1 MIERTGGDE
10 EIQRLIEENR
20 ILQLTLEDCKLRLF
34 DALQE
39 DHDVSEASVKNDFT
53 RIWEAIETW
62 VDYVSDEDKV
72 DLRKRYQE
80 NLRNRNRNMLKDIG
94 LPSKS
99 LRDLSSLLQWETGR
113 LIISGLIISN
123 FLVTRIFQE
132 PYPLGTTRNQ
142 EKVLREIEDL
152 IRAQDQKQGSL
163 SPGLVTFKQPRSDS
177 DPHHICHSDRARVN
191 KWKSQAVSALI
202 TSSRFSEHC
211 KTKEKVLFDSL
222 VTTLCS
228 WDPLN
233 ASSITRLRQEVFEP
247 AVTLHRTMHC
257 STRHYTVSHID
268 VRSGLRSSCTFKD
281 IATWRTLPEDSMP
294 SVFAS
299 LYPGLRRVGDYGV
312 EDLGLVK
319 PVLLVH
325 LLVRRKSTLEK
336 KTPISTASLSPVPER
351 QDSGRSSGNEAG
363 RNPLVEASWIS
374 DRILPP
380 NETHSKRSSQSS
392 DHSPPR
398 KSQYFLSRRRGSRNT
413 DLQYTQ
419 ETQPDISLPPRRAQS
434 DSECCHATISI
445 APRPAES
452 TSYPYAQ
459 PPPYRY
465 SSATDQ
471 TRVIEYI

>member
-20 ILQLTLEDCKLRLF
+20 TLQLSLEDCKLRLF

-80 NLRNRNRNMLKDIG
+80 ILRNRNRNRTRLKDIG
-94 LPSKS
+94 LTSES
-99 LRDLSSLLQWETGR
+99 LRDLPSLLQLETGR

-132 PYPLGTTRNQ
+132 PYPLGTSWNQ

-152 IRAQDQKQGSL
+152 MRAQDQKQGSL
-163 SPGLVTFKQPRSDS
+163 SLGLITFKQPRSDS

-191 KWKSQAVSALI
+191 KWKSQTLSALI
-202 TSSRFSEHC
+202 TSSRFSERC
-211 KTKEKVLFDSL
+211 KTKEKELFDSL

-228 WDPLN
+228 WGPLN
-233 ASSITRLRQEVFEP
+233 AGTINRLRQDVFEP
-247 AVTLHRTMHC
+247 AVTLHQTMHC

-281 IATWRTLPEDSMP
+281 IATWRTLPEDSVP

-312 EDLGLVK
+312 EDLDLVK

-325 LLVRRKSTLEK
+325 RKSTLEK
-336 KTPISTASLSPVPER
+336 KTPISTASLSPVRER
-351 QDSGRSSGNEAG
+351 QDSGRSPGNEAG
-363 RNPLVEASWIS
+363 RNPLAEASWAS

-380 NETHSKRSSQSS
+380 NETKHSKRSSQSS

-398 KSQYFLSRRRGSRNT
+398 KSQYCLSRHRGSWNT
-413 DLQYTQ
+413 ELQYTQ
-419 ETQPDISLPPRRAQS
+419 ETQPEISLPPRRAQT
-434 DSECCHATISI
+434 DSEWCHPNISI
-445 APRPAES
+445 AARPAES
-452 TSYPYAQ
+452 NSYPYAQ

-471 TRVIEYI
+471 TRMIEYI